1 MTTTATIDTIRKR
14 AARFAN
20 DFSHATYEMGEA
32 QNFIR
37 GLCEI
42 FELPVLKAVSFEHRA
57 KKLGGS
63 HGRIDG
69 FFPGLL
75 LIEMKSTGKDLKE
88 AYQQATEYLPNLPV
102 VELPRYILVSD
113 FVHIHLYNCESHGDP
128 LCFPLADLP
137 KHIDSFLFLAGYKSV
152 IAQQQAAINQRAAE
166 KMADLHDAM
175 LSAGYRGKDLEVYLV
190 RLVFCLFADD
200 TALFGRNGQFQEY
213 LENHTRIDGDDLHDR
228 LAKLFEVLDIS
239 NEKRPANMPEY
250 LRAFP
255 YVNGALFAGP
265 LATYYFDEASRLS
278 LLACAKED
286 WSVISPE
293 IFGSLFQAIMHFAD
307 NDAQAKSKKRR
318 EFGAHYTSEAN
329 IQKAIQPLF
338 MEALREEFRV
348 IMGGNKG
355 RGREGKLRAFQRKLA
370 AIKIF
375 DPACG
380 CGNFLVVAYRELRM
394 LELDCI
400 EAIHGREM
408 QHLDVG
414 NIIYCNVSQCY
425 GLEIDEAAVQIA
437 TVALWLTDHQ
447 MNMAVGN
454 RLGSHFAR
462 LPLDKKANIVC
473 ANALA
478 IDWREVLPP
487 EECSYIVGNPP
498 FIGNS
503 YQSKEQ
509 KGDMTAVFAG
519 IEGAGVLDYV
529 AAWYVKAAAYVKDNP
544 AVPVAFVS
552 TNSICQG
559 EQVGI
564 LWKHLLAQGVTI
576 HFAHRTFRWSNEGRG
591 VAAVHC
597 VIVGFGLDTPK
608 HRTLFDYGDD
618 IAGDPVRI
626 AAKHINPYLVDAPTV
641 LVDKRRKP
649 LCVGVPEMI
658 YGSKPTDGG
667 HLLLSPEE
675 ADAIRHS
682 DPIAAKYI
690 HPFLGADEFINNLP
704 RYCLWLTDSTAQDRK
719 DSPEIQHRIQAVK
732 AMRLASPKV
741 PTQKLAATPY
751 LFGEIRQTDNPYLL
765 VPSVSSEQR
774 QFVPIGYLP
783 PTVIA
788 SNLVF
793 MLPNASLTHFGVLC
807 STMHNAWMRTVCGRL
822 KSDYRYSNTI
832 VYNNFPWPA
841 PLSAVHIAK
850 IKAAAQAILNERA
863 AEETRCAGQGQK
875 CSLAALYAPGN
886 MPARLVKA
894 HAALDKAVDAAYSYK
909 GMNNDAGRVAF
920 LFECYEG
927 LLANR

>member
-1 MTTTATIDTIRKR
+1 MTTNATIEAIRVR
-14 AARFAN
+14 AARFAR
-20 DFSHATYEMGEA
+20 DFSRAGYEMGEA

-57 KKLGGS
+57 RKLGGS

-75 LIEMKSTGKDLKE
+75 LIEMKSTGKDLAL

-102 VELPRYILVSD
+102 DELPLAILVSD
-113 FVHIHLYNCESHGDP
+113 FTHIHLYDCKHHGEP
-128 LCFPLADLP
+128 LCFRLSELP
-137 KHIDSFLFLAGYKSV
+137 THIDALLFLAGYKSD

-175 LSAGYRGKDLEVYLV
+175 LAGGYRGRDLEVYLV

-200 TALFGRNGQFQEY
+200 TALFGRNRQFHDY
-213 LENHTRIDGDDLHDR
+213 LVNHTSADGDDLHER
-228 LAKLFEVLDIS
+228 LAKLFEVLDLKYE
-239 NEKRPANMPEY
+239 NRAVNMPEY

-255 YVNGALFAGP
+255 YVNGSLFSGP
-265 LATYYFDEASRLS
+265 LTTYYFDEASRLT
-278 LLACAKED
+278 LLACAEED

-307 NDAQAKSKKRR
+307 NDNEAKSKKRR

-329 IQKAIQPLF
+329 IQKAIAPLF
-338 MEALREEFRV
+338 MEALREEFRSL
-348 IMGGNKG
+348 MTG
-355 RGREGKLRAFQRKLA
+355 RQGRETKLRAFQRKLA
-370 AIKIF
+370 AIKIL

-408 QHLDVG
+408 RHLDVG
-414 NIIYCNVSQCY
+414 NLILCNVNQCY
-425 GLEIDEAAVQIA
+425 GIEIDEAAVQIA

-447 MNMAVGN
+447 MNMAVGS

-462 LPLDKKANIVC
+462 LPLDKKAHIVY
-473 ANALA
+473 ANALQ

-487 EECSYIVGNPP
+487 EQCSYIVGNPP
-498 FIGNS
+498 FIGQS

-509 KGDMTAVFAG
+509 KAELAAVFAE
-519 IEGAGVLDYV
+519 IKGAGVLDYV
-529 AAWYVKAAAYVKDNP
+529 AAWYVKAAEYIKAAP
-544 AVPVAFVS
+544 SVPVAFVS

-576 HFAHRTFRWSNEGRG
+576 HFAHRTFRWSNEGKG

-597 VIVGFGLDTPK
+597 VIVGFGLSAPK
-608 HRTLFDYGDD
+608 NRTLFDYGDD
-618 IAGDPVRI
+618 IAGEPVTI
-626 AAKHINPYLVDAPTV
+626 SAKTINPYLVDAPTV
-641 LVDKRRKP
+641 LLDKRRKP
-649 LCVGVPEMI
+649 LWDAAPEMSN
-658 YGSKPTDGG
+658 GGKPTDGG

-690 HPFLGADEFINNLP
+690 RPFLMGEDFINNLP
-704 RYCLWLTDSTAQDRK
+704 RYCLWLIDSTAQDRK
-719 DSPEIQHRIQAVK
+719 DSPEIQRRMLAVA

-751 LFGEIRQTDNPYLL
+751 LFGEIRISSASYLAI
-765 VPSVSSEQR
+765 PKVSSER
-774 QFVPIGYLP
+774 RHYIPIGYLP
-783 PTVIA
+783 ADVICGDQ
-788 SNLVF
+788 LLF
-793 MLPNASLTHFGVLC
+793 MPNASLTHFGILC

-832 VYNNFPWPA
+832 VYNNFPW
-841 PLSAVHIAK
+841 SASLTTAHTTK
-850 IKAAAQAILNERA
+850 IEAAAQAILDARG
-863 AEETRCAGQGQK
+863 AEESRCAAQGQK
-875 CSLAALYAPGN
+875 CSLATLYAPGN
-886 MPARLVKA
+886 LPIDLLKA
-894 HAALDKAVDAAYSYK
+894 HAALDKAVDTVYGYK
-909 GMNNDAGRVAF
+909 GVSSDAERVAF

-927 LLANR
+927 LLAKR

>member
-1 MTTTATIDTIRKR
+1 MTTNATIEAIRAR
-14 AARFAN
+14 AARFAR
-20 DFSHATYEMGEA
+20 DFSRAGYEMGEA

-57 KKLGGS
+57 RKLGGS

-75 LIEMKSTGKDLKE
+75 LIEMKSTGKDLAL

-102 VELPRYILVSD
+102 DELPLAILVSD
-113 FVHIHLYNCESHGDP
+113 FTLIHLYDCKHHGEP
-128 LCFPLADLP
+128 LCFRLSELP
-137 KHIDSFLFLAGYKSV
+137 THIDALLFLAGYKSE

-175 LSAGYRGKDLEVYLV
+175 LAGGYRGRDLEVYLV

-200 TALFGRNGQFQEY
+200 TALFGRNRQFHDY
-213 LENHTRIDGDDLHDR
+213 LVNHTSADGDDLHER
-228 LAKLFEVLDIS
+228 LAKLFEVLDLKYE
-239 NEKRPANMPEY
+239 NRAVNMPEY

-255 YVNGALFAGP
+255 YVNGSLFSGP
-265 LATYYFDEASRLS
+265 LTTYYFDEASRLT
-278 LLACAKED
+278 LLACAEED

-307 NDAQAKSKKRR
+307 NDNEAKSKKRR

-329 IQKAIQPLF
+329 IQKAIAPLF
-338 MEALREEFRV
+338 MEALREEFRSL
-348 IMGGNKG
+348 MAG
-355 RGREGKLRAFQRKLA
+355 RQGRETKLRAFQRKLA
-370 AIKIF
+370 AIKIL

-408 QHLDVG
+408 RHLDVG
-414 NIIYCNVSQCY
+414 NLILCNVNQCF
-425 GLEIDEAAVQIA
+425 GIEIDEAAVQIA

-447 MNMAVGN
+447 MNLAVGS

-462 LPLDKKANIVC
+462 LPLDKKAHIVC
-473 ANALA
+473 ANALQ

-487 EECSYIVGNPP
+487 EECGYIVGNPP
-498 FIGNS
+498 FIGQS

-509 KGDMTAVFAG
+509 KAELAAAFAE
-519 IEGAGVLDYV
+519 IKGAGVLDYV
-529 AAWYVKAAAYVKDNP
+529 AAWYVKAAEYINAAP
-544 AVPVAFVS
+544 SVPVAFVS

-576 HFAHRTFRWSNEGRG
+576 HFAHRTFRWSNEGKG

-597 VIVGFGLDTPK
+597 VIVGFGLSAPK
-608 HRTLFDYGDD
+608 NRTLFDYGDD
-618 IAGDPVRI
+618 IAGEPVMI
-626 AAKHINPYLVDAPTV
+626 SAKTINPYLVDAPTV
-641 LVDKRRKP
+641 LLDKRRKP
-649 LCVGVPEMI
+649 LWDAVPEMV

-667 HLLLSPEE
+667 HLLFSPEE
-675 ADAIRHS
+675 AEVIRHS

-690 HPFLGADEFINNLP
+690 RPFLGADEFINNLP

-719 DSPEIQHRIQAVK
+719 DSPEIQRRMQAVA

-751 LFGEIRQTDNPYLL
+751 LFGEIRQTGQPYLL
-765 VPSVSSEQR
+765 VPCISSEQR
-774 QFVPIGYLP
+774 RFIPIGYLP

-788 SNLVF
+788 SNKKL
-793 MLPNASLTHFGVLC
+793 
-807 STMHNAWMRTVCGRL
+807 
-822 KSDYRYSNTI
+822 Y
-832 VYNNFPWPA
+832 
-841 PLSAVHIAK
+841 
-850 IKAAAQAILNERA
+850 A
-863 AEETRCAGQGQK
+863 AEC
-875 CSLAALYAPGN
+875 
-886 MPARLVKA
+886 
-894 HAALDKAVDAAYSYK
+894 
-909 GMNNDAGRVAF
+909 
-920 LFECYEG
+920 
-927 LLANR
+927 